1 MGLPRDFGG
10 ISLAPECQREYCF
23 PSRPVPPTE
32 AACTLPVPGR
42 IAIATLQDP
51 EIKTESRPAPPF
63 ARFLAVFVAS
73 AGGAGYLPVAPGTWG
88 SALAVAIFVLFSPVG
103 LWQFG
108 VTLVALFFLGTWAS
122 DAAERVLGRK
132 DDRRIVIDEV
142 GGQLVTLAPLL
153 ALGSSRSLSALVTG
167 FVLFR
172 CFDIWKP
179 GPVRWAERRFAGG
192 LGVMMDD
199 LVAGVLSAVLLGAAV
214 AVFW

>member
-1 MGLPRDFGG
+1 MIL
-10 ISLAPECQREYCF
+10 
-23 PSRPVPPTE
+23 
-32 AACTLPVPGR
+32 
-42 IAIATLQDP
+42 
-51 EIKTESRPAPPF
+51 
-63 ARFLAVFVAS
+63 AS
-73 AGGAGYLPVAPGTWG
+73 AGGVGCLPVAPGTWG

-108 VTLVALFFLGTWAS
+108 VTLVALFFLGIWAA

-132 DDRRIVIDEV
+132 DDRRIVIEEV

-153 ALGSSRSLSALVTG
+153 VLGSSRSLFALVTG

-192 LGVMMDD
+192 VGVMMDD
-199 LVAGVLSAVLLGAAV
+199 LVAGALSAAVLGAV
-214 AVFW
+214 MVMLS